1 MQAAI
6 CETFPEINQIQNPEL
21 RDKVIAVWT
30 DALETGGWTMAEL
43 RAIPFTLLAG
53 DIDIR
58 FLEHVRTCVRMSLAI
73 YDVLVDAYGDRV
85 PLDRDTLLAGALLAD
100 VGKPIEYIK
109 GPDGKPAKG
118 PRGDMLRHPFSG
130 VGMCWKHGLPDA
142 VMHMVAT
149 HSKEGDHVQR
159 TLESIIFNHADFVDF
174 DIACAL
180 GKRAAQKKK

>member
-1 MQAAI
+1 MRDAI
-6 CETFPEINQIQNPEL
+6 IETFPEINQLKSETL
-21 RDKVIAVWT
+21 REQVIAVWT
-30 DALETGGWTMAEL
+30 DALETGGWTMEEL

-58 FLEHVRTCVRMSLAI
+58 FLEHVRTCVRMSLAL
-73 YDVLVDAYGDRV
+73 YDVLVHAYGERV
-85 PLDRDTLLAGALLAD
+85 PLDRDTLLAGSLLAD
-100 VGKPIEYIK
+100 VGKPIEYVK
-109 GPDGKPAKG
+109 GPNGKPAKG

-130 VGMCWKHGLPDA
+130 VGLCWKHGLPDA

-159 TLESIIFNHADFVDF
+159 TLESIIFHHADFVDF

-180 GKRAAQKKK
+180 GKGVGRRA

>member
-1 MQAAI
+1 MRDDIIA
-6 CETFPEINQIQNPEL
+6 TFPEIEQISNADL
-21 RDKVIAVWT
+21 REKVIAVWA
-30 DALETGGWTMAEL
+30 DALQTGGWTMQEL

-53 DIDIR
+53 DIDMR

-73 YDVLVDAYGDRV
+73 YDVLSDAYGDRV
-85 PLDRDTLLAGALLAD
+85 PLDRDTLLAGSLLAD
-100 VGKPIEYIK
+100 VGKPIEYVK
-109 GPDGKPAKG
+109 GADGKPAKG
-118 PRGDMLRHPFSG
+118 TRGDMLRHPFSG

-159 TLESIIFNHADFVDF
+159 TLESIIFHHADFVDF

-180 GKRAAQKKK
+180 GKGVGHKK